1 MNIINQLNDTTGH
14 DLSRYDATD
23 APILDPNRAHGE
35 HILEERAEQIPANM
49 PANNNTTER
58 DKTRLDTTIHDK
70 TRQDMTDRDNARHD
84 AKGHDKPDDGAA
96 PITNYTS
103 PIAESNKVN
112 SPEWIE
118 LDETIEL
125 LREKGILRTIR
136 TIQRYC
142 QKGKL
147 TCTLTPTE
155 TNARYL
161 VEKNSVYDFIDNHI
175 HMMPNREPT
184 LYPENDLHEFSED
197 IMDSNPSSNSGT
209 APHPIAS
216 KDDSEIVELL
226 KQHLEF
232 TTSQLGVANNQIQ
245 MKDEQITALLERD
258 HETNVLLNNLQNQLA
273 LPTNNEPKHNYHN
286 QTYDIHPNQSSL
298 DG

>member
-1 MNIINQLNDTTGH
+1 MNLLNQLNDTTGR
-14 DLSRYDATD
+14 DPSRYDATD
-23 APILDPNRAHGE
+23 APKPDPNKALDGYF
-35 HILEERAEQIPANM
+35 LEEPIEKIPTNM
-49 PANNNTTER
+49 STNNITPEH
-58 DKTRLDTTIHDK
+58 DKTRPDTTIHDK
-70 TRQDMTDRDNARHD
+70 TRQDMTDRDKARRD
-84 AKGHDKPDDGAA
+84 AKGHDKSENSAS
-96 PITNYTS
+96 PITKNTS

-118 LDETIEL
+118 LDETMEL

-161 VEKNSVYDFIDNHI
+161 VEKNSVYDFIDNHN
-175 HMMPNREPT
+175 HMMPIRETTPY
-184 LYPENDLHEFSED
+184 LEVKPHELGD
-197 IMDSNPSSNSGT
+197 GIMSSNPSSNSGT
-209 APHPIAS
+209 EPHPSAS

-232 TTSQLGVANNQIQ
+232 TTSQLGVANSQIQ
-245 MKDEQITALLERD
+245 MKDEQITSLLERD

-273 LPTNNEPKHNYHN
+273 LPTNNEAKHNYHN
-286 QTYDIHPNQSSL
+286 QTYDVHPNQSSL
-298 DG
+298 EG